1 MVKGKSIFT
10 RAVHAGERAAKPDF
24 QPVTTPIYNTV
35 GFLYEDM
42 RDLDAVFGNER
53 EGYVYA
59 RYGNPTNSALEE
71 ALASLEE
78 GEAALTFGSGMAA
91 VHASLLAAGVKAGT
105 SILSAYDV
113 YGATYAICGRLF
125 PELGVRAKFVDVTNL
140 EELQKALLEARPTA
154 VILETI
160 SNPLM
165 KVADIPTI
173 CNLAHQVGAKVIV
186 DNTFATPFL
195 YRPIQHGA
203 DFCVHSM
210 TKYIGG
216 HGDVLGGAIVTSK
229 ANRSILHEIIKMTG
243 GNLGPMEAWLTLRG
257 LKTLPLR
264 MRQHCQNAME
274 VARWLEGHPRIA
286 RVNYPGLA
294 SHPQHE
300 LAKRLFP
307 PGLFGGMI
315 SFEIKDAG
323 KEKVFRFMKALELI
337 LPATTLGDVY
347 SLTLYPAISSH
358 RALTPE
364 ERAKVGISDR
374 LVRLSVGIEEA
385 SEIIEDLER
394 ALEKSR

>member
-1 MVKGKSIFT
+1 MAKGKSIFT
-10 RAVHAGERAAKPDF
+10 KAVHAGERAAKPDF

-140 EELQKALLEARPTA
+140 EELQKALLEARPAA

-173 CNLAHQVGAKVIV
+173 CNLAHQIGAKVIV

-216 HGDVLGGAIVTSK
+216 HGDVLGGAIVTSRV
-229 ANRSILHEIIKMTG
+229 NRSILHEIIKMTG

-274 VARWLEGHPRIA
+274 VARWLEGHPRVA

>member
-24 QPVTTPIYNTV
+24 QPVTTPVYNTV

-216 HGDVLGGAIVTSK
+216 HGDVLGGAIVTSR

-274 VARWLEGHPRIA
+274 VARWLEGHPRVA

>member
-1 MVKGKSIFT
+1 MGKGKSIFT
-10 RAVHAGERAAKPDF
+10 KAVHAGERAAKPDF
-24 QPVTTPIYNTV
+24 QPVSTPVYNTV

-42 RDLDAVFGNER
+42 RDLDAIFGNER

-91 VHASLLAAGVKAGT
+91 VHASLLAAGVKAGK

-113 YGATYAICGRLF
+113 YGATYAICARLF
-125 PELGVRAKFVDVTNL
+125 PGLGVRVKFVDVTDL
-140 EELQKALLEARPTA
+140 EELQKALLEARPAA
-154 VILETI
+154 VILEII

-173 CNLAHQVGAKVIV
+173 CNLAHKIGTKVIV

-210 TKYIGG
+210 TKYMGG
-216 HGDVLGGAIVTSK
+216 HGDVLGGAIVTSR
-229 ANRSILHEIIKMTG
+229 ANRAILHEIIKMTG

-274 VARWLEGHPRIA
+274 VARWLEGHPRVA
-286 RVNYPGLA
+286 QVNYPGLA

-300 LAKRLFP
+300 VAKRLFP

-323 KEKVFRFMKALELI
+323 KKEVFRFMEALELI

-347 SLTLYPAISSH
+347 SLTLYPAVSSH